1 MDNIEV
7 YTINNCGYCEAAK
20 ALLKN
25 LDLDFKEINIT
36 HDDDQKLALI
46 NKTGHRTM
54 PQIFIDGQFIGGYNE
69 LKAFLKRA

>member
-25 LDLDFKEINIT
+25 LDFKEINIT